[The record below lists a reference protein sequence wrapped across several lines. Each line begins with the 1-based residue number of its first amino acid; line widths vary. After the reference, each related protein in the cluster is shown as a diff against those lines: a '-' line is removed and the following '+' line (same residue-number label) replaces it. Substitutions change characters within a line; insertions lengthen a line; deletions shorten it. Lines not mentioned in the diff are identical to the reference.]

1 MVFTISSTFYP
12 VCEKDENRQGL
23 LAENSQKFSEENRD
37 LLSPIRLGDGVRGQ
51 DVQRAPLWQK
61 RDHFR
66 RRGNWEVHVHHQ
78 GRASESLTDP
88 TNGKETIL
96 AFHETGEH
104 FGEMA
109 LLDGETA
116 PANVTALVSTTILF
130 IDSRGFATLLYNPQV
145 NQALFKILSKRCRD
159 A

>member
-1 MVFTISSTFYP
+1 MRIGRDYSQETLRNFLRKIEIFSHLSDSEMESVARTFRERHYGR
-12 VCEKDENRQGL
+12 DEIIF
-23 LAENSQKFSEENRD
+23 AEEE
-37 LLSPIRLGDGVRGQ
+37 IG
-51 DVQRAPLWQK
+51 K
-61 RDHFR
+61 YMYIIK
-66 RRGNWEVHVHHQ
+66 E
-78 GRASESLTDP
+78 GRVKGLTDP

>member
-1 MVFTISSTFYP
+1 MRIGRDYSQETLRNFLRKIEIFSHLSDSEMESVARTFRERHYGR
-12 VCEKDENRQGL
+12 DEII
-23 LAENSQKFSEENRD
+23 F
-37 LLSPIRLGDGVRGQ
+37 
-51 DVQRAPLWQK
+51 
-61 RDHFR
+61 
-66 RRGNWEVHVHHQ
+66 
-78 GRASESLTDP
+78 
-88 TNGKETIL
+88 

-130 IDSRGFATLLYNPQV
+130 INSRGFATLLYNPQV